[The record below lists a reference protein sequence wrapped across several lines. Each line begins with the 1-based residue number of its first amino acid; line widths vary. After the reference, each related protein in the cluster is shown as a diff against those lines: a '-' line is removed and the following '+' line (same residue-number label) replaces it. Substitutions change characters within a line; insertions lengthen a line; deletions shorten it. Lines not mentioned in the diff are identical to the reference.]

1 MAHPLLDDLP
11 ALVCFARVVELGSFT
26 KAAAALE
33 VSKSVVSERVAALE
47 ARIGAPLLLR
57 TSRMVTVTAAGY
69 GVYGH
74 AREVAAAGLA
84 ATASAAFAS
93 EGVLR
98 VSAPI
103 TLANMHLAA
112 PIASFLAARPTV
124 KMELS
129 LSDRL
134 VDLVEERIDL
144 AIRVTKL
151 ADSGLVARR
160 LAESPMVVCGAP
172 AYLDARG
179 RPGRPEELA
188 RHACLRYALLPAE
201 HEWRLYDGGRRVD
214 VTVGGVFETT
224 SGTMLR
230 EAAIA
235 GLGLAVLPRFM
246 VHDAIERG
254 ELEVVLGPFAP
265 RPIGI
270 HAVRAG
276 RREAPALVRDL
287 VAVLERALASAP
299 WAVRRRR

>member
-57 TSRMVTVTAAGY
+57 TSRKVTVTAAGY

-74 AREVAAAGLA
+74 AREVASAGLA
-84 ATASAAFAS
+84 ATSSAAFAT

-98 VSAPI
+98 VSAPV
-103 TLANMHLAA
+103 TLGHMHLAA
-112 PIASFLAARPTV
+112 PLAAFLAARPTLRL
-124 KMELS
+124 ELL

-134 VDLVEERIDL
+134 VDLVEERVDL

-151 ADSGLVARR
+151 KDSGLVARR
-160 LAESPMVVCGAP
+160 LAESPMVICGAP
-172 AYLDARG
+172 RYLDARG
-179 RPGRPEELA
+179 RPRRPEELA
-188 RHACLRYALLPAE
+188 RHACLRYALLPAT
-201 HEWRLYDGGRRVD
+201 HEWRLYDGGKRVD
-214 VTVGGVFETT
+214 VTVTGSLETT

-230 EAAIA
+230 EAAVA
-235 GLGLAVLPRFM
+235 GMGLAILPRFF

-254 ELEVVLGPFAP
+254 DLEVVLAPFAP
-265 RPIGI
+265 RPMGI
-270 HAVRAG
+270 YAVRAS
-276 RREAPALVRDL
+276 RREAPAPVRDL
-287 VAVLERALASAP
+287 VVALERALAHAP
-299 WAVRRRR
+299 WAARRAR